1 MIFMHR
7 LATRLMSIARKQNIK
22 TDMGAMLALCEKT
35 QNDIRSCLSLL
46 HYFKSQNKSV
56 RLSDI
61 HQSNVGQKDIQ
72 KGLFSVWQEIFQIQ
86 RNRGY
91 GILVN

>member
-1 MIFMHR
+1 MCCVFLDR
-7 LATRLMSIARKQNIK
+7 LASRLMTIARKQSIK

-46 HYFKSQNKSV
+46 HYFKSQNRPV

-61 HQSNVGQKDIQ
+61 RQSSIGQKDVQ

-86 RNRGY
+86 KSKG
-91 GILVN
+91 